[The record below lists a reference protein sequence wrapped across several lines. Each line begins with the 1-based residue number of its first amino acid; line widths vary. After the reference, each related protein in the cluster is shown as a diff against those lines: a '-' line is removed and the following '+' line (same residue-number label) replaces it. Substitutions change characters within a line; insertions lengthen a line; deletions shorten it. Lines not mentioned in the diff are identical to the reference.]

1 MITIYVENEPSFTFP
16 NNDAGHTQAEA
27 LFQVLCSL
35 FDSVGLELPAFPPP
49 TRNAAAGLKTR
60 KASIA
65 RAYLSSALTVQE
77 LAESLEM
84 PYGRVSKWLRD
95 ELGTTDR
102 RFLHQF

>member
-27 LFQVLCSL
+27 LFQVLCRL
-35 FDSVGLELPAFPPP
+35 FDSVGLEL
-49 TRNAAAGLKTR
+49 
-60 KASIA
+60 
-65 RAYLSSALTVQE
+65 
-77 LAESLEM
+77 

-95 ELGTTDR
+95 ELDTTDR